1 MGDTSIEM
9 GEIDGNKWKKCLAS
23 LVTDLYDFVD
33 IQIEVASR
41 FKRQRSWSLKKSHKE
56 QTGVSDIETAR
67 LTHDLLSQ
75 LTNITLLFELV

>member
-1 MGDTSIEM
+1 MGDASIEM

-56 QTGVSDIETAR
+56 QTGVSAR